1 MNTPALDERSL
12 LALLADRDQGDG
24 VPFSTVPF
32 VVTKATDAP
41 RPMLMDRQLRGVI
54 GRLKADG
61 LVEER
66 AVVGEEV
73 VFALTPR
80 GQQKAGRRAGKA
92 GAAVTQAAA
101 EPLAR
106 SSFWLSSVLV
116 PAVVAALTV
125 LILRAVGV

>member
-1 MNTPALDERSL
+1 MPAHDERSL
-12 LALLADRDQGDG
+12 LAERDEGEG

-32 VVTKATDAP
+32 VVTKATDGP

-80 GQQKAGRRAGKA
+80 GQQKAGRRAAKA
-92 GAAVTQAAA
+92 TATPQTAA
-101 EPLAR
+101 EPAAR
-106 SSFWLSSVLV
+106 TPFWLASVVV

-125 LILRAVGV
+125 LILRVVGV

>member
-116 PAVVAALTV
+116 PA
-125 LILRAVGV
+125 GVEEEPLEE

>member
-1 MNTPALDERSL
+1 MTMPALDERTL
-12 LALLADRDQGDG
+12 LALLAERDEGEG

-32 VVTKATDAP
+32 VVTKATDGP
-41 RPMLMDRQLRGVI
+41 RPMLMDRQMRGVI

-80 GQQKAGRRAGKA
+80 GQQKAGRRAVKE
-92 GAAVTQAAA
+92 GAAVPKSAP

-106 SSFWLSSVLV
+106 SPYWLLSVVV

-125 LILRAVGV
+125 LILRVVGV